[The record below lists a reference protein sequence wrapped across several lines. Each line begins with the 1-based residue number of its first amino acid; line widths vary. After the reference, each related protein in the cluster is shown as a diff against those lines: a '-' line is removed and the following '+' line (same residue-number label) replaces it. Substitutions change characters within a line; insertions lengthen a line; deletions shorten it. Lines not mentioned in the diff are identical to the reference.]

1 MVTIL
6 THFTSESPISH
17 ELSFC
22 LNLGLHVKIA
32 E

>member
-22 LNLGLHVKIA
+22 LKLGLHVKIA